1 MGSFNRRDFLKASIA
16 GAGLLATAPRL
27 LRAAEP
33 AVHFNGT
40 DIVELGKTG
49 IKVSRLA
56 QGTGFNGYN
65 HSSEHTRQGKAAF
78 DRLLRHSLDQ
88 GISFIDMADLY
99 GSHPFVKD
107 VIKGLPRD
115 KLTLLSKIWPQKDEL
130 GQAVGR
136 GQGGGRSLP
145 QGTRHR
151 PSRRL
156 PDPLHA
162 ECQVAHAIRAD
173 PRRAF
178 RSEAEGGRAGRGRV
192 VPRLRRVEGGCRSIP
207 GST

>member
-27 LRAAEP
+27 LRAAGP
-33 AVHFNGT
+33 VAHFNGA

-78 DRLLRHSLDQ
+78 DRLLRHSLDE

-107 VIKGLPRD
+107 VIKDLPRN
-115 KLTLLSKIWPQKDEL
+115 KLSLLSKIWPENASWVKSSGGAKEEVDRFRKEL
-130 GQAVGR
+130 GTDHLDVC
-136 GQGGGRSLP
+136 LI
-145 QGTRHR
+145 H
-151 PSRRL
+151 
-156 PDPLHA
+156 
-162 ECQVAHAIRAD
+162 
-173 PRRAF
+173 
-178 RSEAEGGRAGRGRV
+178 
-192 VPRLRRVEGGCRSIP
+192 
-207 GST
+207 